1 MQVLLG
7 NAEKFAL
14 TKNVFKTLKMS
25 TKSDV
30 FNDQQLDLKGL
41 M

>member
-1 MQVLLG
+1 MQVLLD
-7 NAEKFAL
+7 NAERFNL
-14 TKNVFKTLKMS
+14 TKSVFKTLKNS